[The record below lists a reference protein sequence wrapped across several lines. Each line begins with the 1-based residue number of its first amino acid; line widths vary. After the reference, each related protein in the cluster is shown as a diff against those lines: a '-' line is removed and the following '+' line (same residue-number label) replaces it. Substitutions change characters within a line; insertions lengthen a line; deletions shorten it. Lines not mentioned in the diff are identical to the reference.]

1 MGFADGNNNGM
12 YMPVAPAYGYGGMGG
27 GFGNGLNGDGWWI
40 LILLL
45 ALGGNW
51 GGNGFG
57 NGGGMGYP
65 FFAMNTN
72 NDVQRG
78 FDQSAVMSGIN
89 TLNSNV
95 QNGFAGV
102 NQNLCNSTANI
113 TQAVNSGFAS
123 AEIANN
129 ARQMADMNQ
138 NFATQTAITGS
149 INTLQSQLAQCCCD
163 NRLATA
169 NLTSTIL
176 AENCADRAAISD
188 ALRDVITNQ
197 NAGVQRIIDTMCQ
210 NKIDDLQRQ
219 LSDKNTQ
226 IAMLG
231 LKADNL
237 ANTDAI
243 IANNEAQTA
252 ILRQA
257 LNPTPIPA
265 YPAQYPSWNNCGCG
279 NGCNNYNSCCG

>member
-1 MGFADGNNNGM
+1 MGFANENGNGM

-57 NGGGMGYP
+57 NGGMSYP

-113 TQAVNSGFAS
+113 TQAVTSGFAS

-210 NKIDDLQRQ
+210 NKIDDLQRE
-219 LSDKNTQ
+219 LSEKNTQ
-226 IAMLG
+226 IAMLN
-231 LKADNL
+231 LKSDNL

-243 IANNEAQTA
+243 IANNEAQTS
-252 ILRQA
+252 ILRQVIA
-257 LNPTPIPA
+257 PTPVPT
-265 YPAQYPSWNNCGCG
+265 YPAQYSFPNNVYNAGWNNGCCG
-279 NGCNNYNSCCG
+279 N